1 MPLKSG
7 EGAYVADAGHAG
19 RDRGGRAGGRPVRRD
34 QSRTAPRPTSP
45 ASATTSGNVV
55 GLMPHPEHAV
65 DGLTGSGTDGL
76 GFFESVISVLAG
88 A

>member
-7 EGAYVADAGHAG
+7 EGAYVAAPATLAEIEAAGQVVARYAG
-19 RDRGGRAGGRPVRRD
+19 VNPNGSVADVAGICND
-34 QSRTAPRPTSP
+34 T
-45 ASATTSGNVV
+45 GNVV

-65 DGLTGSGTDGL
+65 DGLTGPGTDGL